1 MTMPFNQFG
10 SYNPIYNPNLTPQ
23 QRLMQY
29 DNMQMQQQMQQVQP
43 QMQSFSTFP
52 VSNKDEANAFR
63 VDING
68 TPTFFFNA
76 SKNEVYMKRTNLQT
90 GSADFFTFVG
100 IAQKQEQAK
109 KEDRLKNI
117 EDKLDELI
125 RKQTYPINKKK
136 EVKDE

>member
-10 SYNPIYNPNLTPQ
+10 GGYNPIYNPNLTPQ

-29 DNMQMQQQMQQVQP
+29 DNMQMQQVQP
-43 QMQSFSTFP
+43 QMQNFSVVP
-52 VSNKDEANAFR
+52 VSNVEEANAFR

-90 GSADFFTFVG
+90 GSADFFTFIGV
-100 IAQKQEQAK
+100 AQKQEQVK